1 MRYEDKNNHDDKSW
15 KVALVTVILLLVA
28 WLSLIIWFLVAVC

>member
-15 KVALVTVILLLVA
+15 KVGLVTVILLLVA
-28 WLSLIIWFLVAVC
+28 WLSLIIWLLVTVC